1 MFRDERV
8 LSAELRAQ
16 LPKERA
22 NARELNHNSTTS
34 GTDVS
39 DLYELKT
46 AENLK
51 QAGEIKRASLSG
63 QNQTPTEPPYPL
75 LVNTRSRPDAC
86 PERVLLLAIAQSVS
100 RLQQALLSLVLVNR
114 PKR

>member
-22 NARELNHNSTTS
+22 NLRELNHNNTTS

-51 QAGEIKRASLSG
+51 QAGEFKRASLSD

-86 PERVLLLAIAQSVS
+86 PERIAAPGDCSERAPVFS
-100 RLQQALLSLVLVNR
+100 RR
-114 PKR
+114 F